1 MHHCKATINF
11 NNFVKDKISMTKL
24 NLAVTVTLILLL
36 GAVPLACAKDPI
48 TLALPPDGL
57 SPQERLPLQNYLT
70 EQMGREVRLVTPDSY
85 AITIDGISNG
95 TIDFACLGGLSYV
108 KAHAKTGVVPLV
120 QRVTDQQF
128 HSVFIAG
135 ARTPIHS
142 LNDLKGKKFAF
153 GDINSTSG
161 HLMPYLEL
169 KRAGINADSD
179 LQFRYSGEHPA
190 TVKLVELGVV
200 DAGALDETFFNAMIK
215 DGRADRTK
223 VRVFYTSKPFVDW
236 VYVARKGVSDNDRE
250 KFASAMLALREGKN
264 DDVLK
269 IVRGTRFVRAN
280 DDEYGTLREVAHEL
294 KMF

>member
-1 MHHCKATINF
+1 
-11 NNFVKDKISMTKL
+11 MTKMKL
-24 NLAVTVTLILLL
+24 ALAVILF
-36 GAVPLACAKDPI
+36 AMPLFAANPI

-85 AITIDGISNG
+85 ANTVDGLSSG
-95 TIDFACLGGLSYV
+95 TIDFACLGALTYV
-108 KAHAKTGVVPLV
+108 RAHAKIGVVPLV
-120 QRVTDQQF
+120 QRVTDLQF
-128 HSVFIAG
+128 HSVFITG
-135 ARTPIHS
+135 MRTTINS
-142 LNDLKGKKFAF
+142 LKDLKGRKFAF

-169 KRAGINADSD
+169 KRAGINPDAD

-200 DAGALDETFFNAMIK
+200 EAGALDETFFNSMIK

-236 VYVARKGVSDNDRE
+236 VYAARRGVSDADRE
-250 KFASAMLALREGKN
+250 KFAAALLALREGKN

-269 IVRGTRFVRAN
+269 LLRASTTKFVKAN
-280 DDEYGTLREVAHEL
+280 DEEYATVREIAREL

>member
-1 MHHCKATINF
+1 
-11 NNFVKDKISMTKL
+11 MTKMNL
-24 NLAVTVTLILLL
+24 TLAVVLAVVL

-85 AITIDGISNG
+85 AITIDGLSNG
-95 TIDFACLGGLSYV
+95 SVDFACLGGLTYV
-108 KAHAKTGVVPLV
+108 KAHAKAGVVPLV
-120 QRVTDQQF
+120 QRVSDQQF

-169 KRAGINADSD
+169 KRAGLNPDSD

-200 DAGALDETFFNAMIK
+200 DAGALDETFFNTMIK
-215 DGRADRTK
+215 DGRANPNK
-223 VRVFYTSKPFVDW
+223 VRVFHTSKPFVDW
-236 VYVARKGVSDNDRE
+236 VYVARKGVSDSERE
-250 KFASAMLALREGKN
+250 KFASALLALREGKN

-269 IVRGTRFVRAN
+269 ILRGTRFVKAN
-280 DDEYGTLREVAHEL
+280 DDEYGTLREIAHEL